1 MSYIERIGLNHFT
14 DNALRWIF
22 TSGFTFHYNQ
32 LIVDIDS
39 YWDVEYLLRLDI
51 DQYLRYHTSSKH
63 KLTVA

>member
-1 MSYIERIGLNHFT
+1 MSYIEWIGLNHFT

-51 DQYLRYHTSSKH
+51 D
-63 KLTVA
+63 